1 MPRTFISNVMHETM
15 CMVYNCKQNSLV
27 SLKKQDVACHEHNIK
42 HSPISFQA
50 PFDGSQSFVD
60 S

>member
-1 MPRTFISNVMHETM
+1 MHETM